1 MAHRHKAQKGDGGP
15 KNGPSKGP
23 VTGGAGKTGLHG
35 LSSEYNGK
43 RAGAD
48 KAELDMGNSDVV
60 REARNHKD
68 QGTDRKGP
76 LEAKRGGKIKKE
88 HHEHHEHHEHKV
100 EGHKSHHRLD
110 KRARGGGVGSDKSPF
125 SSAYHSHKKGG

>member
-1 MAHRHKAQKGDGGP
+1 MAHRHKAQKDGGP
-15 KNGPSKGP
+15 KNGPSKGL

-35 LSSEYNGK
+35 LSSDYNGK

-68 QGTDRKGP
+68 QGKDRKGP
-76 LEAKRGGKIKKE
+76 LEAKRGGRAKD
-88 HHEHHEHHEHKV
+88 HKV
-100 EGHKSHHRLD
+100 EGHKGHHRLD
-110 KRARGGGVGSDKSPF
+110 KRARGGKVGSDHSPF
-125 SSAYHSHKKGG
+125 SSAHFHHQKGG